1 MQQLGG
7 SEAHAGRSG
16 VCHVRVPSEEE
27 CIARI
32 RELLSYLPSNNTEDP
47 PVVESGDDP
56 GRREPALNDLVPDD
70 PSQPYDML
78 RLIGHVMDDGAFFE
92 VHREWARN
100 IIVGFARLGGRTVGI
115 VANQPAV
122 LAGCLDI
129 DASIKAARF
138 IRFCDCFN
146 IPIVTFEDVPGF
158 LPGTAQEYGG
168 IIRNGAKLLYAY
180 CEATVPKITVIT
192 RKSYGGAYCVMNSKH
207 VRGDINLAYP
217 GAEIAV
223 MGPEGAVNVVFRGEI
238 EKAQDKDATRKQ
250 LIADYRKKFAN
261 PYRAAEL
268 GFVDDVI
275 VPEETRPQLIRALS
289 LLGNKRDTNP
299 PKKHG
304 SIPL

>member
-1 MQQLGG
+1 
-7 SEAHAGRSG
+7 
-16 VCHVRVPSEEE
+16 
-27 CIARI
+27 
-32 RELLSYLPSNNTEDP
+32 
-47 PVVESGDDP
+47 
-56 GRREPALNDLVPDD
+56 
-70 PSQPYDML
+70 
-78 RLIGHVMDDGAFFE
+78 
-92 VHREWARN
+92 
-100 IIVGFARLGGRTVGI
+100 
-115 VANQPAV
+115 
-122 LAGCLDI
+122 
-129 DASIKAARF
+129 
-138 IRFCDCFN
+138 
-146 IPIVTFEDVPGF
+146 
-158 LPGTAQEYGG
+158 
-168 IIRNGAKLLYAY
+168 
-180 CEATVPKITVIT
+180 
-192 RKSYGGAYCVMNSKH
+192 MNSKH